1 MRRST
6 LLIASLL
13 LLLAFAPDRLAAQIH
28 VVNPDG
34 TGDFISIQ
42 EALDAPSVVN
52 GDTIFVVFG
61 VYNESVVVRKGVT
74 LMGGGYYNP
83 EGNPTHL
90 FTTQGIGIRFST
102 GANGAT
108 LEGFFVQGHSSQK
121 GVVIDSG
128 VEDVRIHSNYL
139 KTEFAT
145 ALEMNG
151 SVRTLVEHN
160 FIEASTSNVVL
171 GQSSVSNVIIRN
183 NAIRSTSS
191 FTLNISSG
199 GEILSIYNNII
210 IGTFAVLSPS
220 SSNGSSTIYGNITI
234 ATTGGTIYNIGGGPF
249 FFGYNHT
256 HAPGGATLNNPS
268 FMVPGAFSTGD
279 PLFVNHTLSAPFDI
293 ATVDLR
299 LSEDSPAIDQGRIG
313 PSFNDIDGTR
323 NDCGVYGG
331 PFPFRTGGGTPALP
345 VVIALEVTPARVQPG
360 GTIQI
365 RVTGKIGQ

>member
-1 MRRST
+1 MRRSS

-90 FTTQGIGIRFST
+90 FTTQSVGIRFAT

-108 LEGFFVQGHSSQK
+108 LEGFFVQGHSGQK

-128 VEDVRIHSNYL
+128 VEDVRIHSNHIR
-139 KTEFAT
+139 TEGAI

-160 FIEASTSNVVL
+160 FLQNNTVNTVLAQLSPDVV
-171 GQSSVSNVIIRN
+171 IRN
-183 NAIRSTSS
+183 NAMRAPNA
-191 FTLNISSG
+191 FTLNVNSG
-199 GEILSIYNNII
+199 GHRFEIYNNII
-210 IGTFAVLSPS
+210 IGTSAVLSPS
-220 SSNGSSTIYGNITI
+220 SSNGASTIYGNITI
-234 ATTGGTIYNIGGGPF
+234 ATTGGSIYNIGGGPF

-256 HAPGGATLNNPS
+256 HTPGGATLNNPS

-313 PSFNDIDGTR
+313 PSFNDVDGTR
-323 NDCGVYGG
+323 NDSGVYGG

-360 GTIQI
+360 GTIQV